1 MSAIRMGTGSGS
13 VVLADDATPNPVL
26 EFLGRWVK
34 WIPAEV
40 IAIYGATISQ
50 MQPEAAT
57 PPAAPVVS
65 MPLWFIAL
73 AFTPVI
79 VAVAG
84 FLTKANKV
92 PLRVAF
98 SIVAFVVWSS
108 TVPHSAWEQFGLFTD
123 NKLIAYAL
131 LGLISLVFPPLFDKA
146 VGD

>member
-1 MSAIRMGTGSGS
+1 MGTGSS
-13 VVLADDATPNPVL
+13 STALADDATPNPVL

-40 IAIYGATISQ
+40 IAIYAATISQ
-50 MQPEAAT
+50 MQPEAGA
-57 PPAAPVVS
+57 ASQAPVVS
-65 MPLWFIAL
+65 TPLWFIAL
-73 AFTPVI
+73 GFTPVI

-84 FLTKANKV
+84 YLTKATKV
-92 PLRVAF
+92 PLRVLF

-108 TVPHSAWEQFGLFTD
+108 TVPHSAWEQFALFTD

-131 LGLISLVFPPLFDKA
+131 LGLISLVFPPLFDRA

>member
-13 VVLADDATPNPVL
+13 VALADNAPSNPVL
-26 EFLGRWVK
+26 EFFGRWVK

-50 MQPEAAT
+50 MQPAAG
-57 PPAAPVVS
+57 AASQTPVVS
-65 MPLWFIAL
+65 TPLWVIAL
-73 AFTPVI
+73 VFTPVI

-84 FLTKANKV
+84 WLTKSTKV

-108 TVPHSAWEQFGLFTD
+108 TVPHSAWDQFDLFTK
-123 NKLIAYAL
+123 NKELSYAL
-131 LGLISLVFPPLFDKA
+131 LGLLSLVFPPLFDRA